1 MLNHWPCVSSRW
13 CSGLGQMRRR
23 VQAVGWLGEG
33 RLDDAVQEAI
43 YNLCRRRGGLGWVGR
58 SVVRTRPARRG
69 TACGADRG
77 FISAIYPQTP
87 QLQQPAPR
95 GPLVPP
101 PSPLRSPSPRGQ
113 SRADDRPKPRFQ
125 ATRES
130 GLWPTAVNTLRF
142 QGQGSDARWPGR
154 RLLGLPTQV
163 KASPHAPAPPPYQ
176 QFRRARGGSRVI
188 SPRPPS
194 TPPRPLRAW
203 ACRRG
208 AAAHV
213 TCGFVEWRRVV
224 DWTTVETGPCAVTKR
239 RISRFRGGV
248 SA

>member
-1 MLNHWPCVSSRW
+1 MADRW
-13 CSGLGQMRRR
+13 CARGRRGAARRAAQTGDSFRPSTRRR
-23 VQAVGWLGEG
+23 
-33 RLDDAVQEAI
+33 RSCS
-43 YNLCRRRGGLGWVGR
+43 NRRRGGLWSPHPLPSSDHRPPAVKVAPTTDPNHGFKPPGNRDWV
-58 SVVRTRPARRG
+58 
-69 TACGADRG
+69 
-77 FISAIYPQTP
+77 IHYNQ
-87 QLQQPAPR
+87 
-95 GPLVPP
+95 
-101 PSPLRSPSPRGQ
+101 
-113 SRADDRPKPRFQ
+113 
-125 ATRES
+125 
-130 GLWPTAVNTLRF
+130 WPTAVNTLRF